1 MVIMMIHLNEYIS
14 YSVDKKHNHKSL
26 MIETKNHAKMK
37 NMPIIKQ
44 TINCTIY
51 HVYKVKYIDFN
62 MLYCITFKNNSV

>member
-1 MVIMMIHLNEYIS
+1 
-14 YSVDKKHNHKSL
+14 

-51 HVYKVKYIDFN
+51 HVYKVKYIELN